1 MQSRS
6 FYLLRNCSAFSV
18 LSKLSYICA
27 QIKIWSYTIFSG
39 VARIEPRGGTT
50 RNRGD
55 ANLTFSELL
64 QHILFTQHRYRFSCP
79 PPPPVAPPLNS
90 QLEFCSFCTFPSSG
104 EARLSTIKLNA
115 TTHLLFYTKTP
126 KTKTLMS
133 GGLSV
138 QTKFF

>member
-1 MQSRS
+1 MLFQSCRS
-6 FYLLRNCSAFSV
+6 CRIFV
-18 LSKLSYICA
+18 QCA

-50 RNRGD
+50 RNRGGCKFNIFR
-55 ANLTFSELL
+55 ASSTHFVYTTSLS
-64 QHILFTQHRYRFSCP
+64 LFVSP
-79 PPPPVAPPLNS
+79 PLAVAPPLNS
-90 QLEFCSFCTFPSSG
+90 QLEFFSFCTFPSSG
-104 EARLSTIKLNA
+104 EARLSTIKLKA